1 MALLAGPVFW
11 MAGAG
16 CDSTRGEILRPG
28 DPRLASLQPHADA
41 GQQLASA
48 PAQTTT
54 IPVTLIQPPE
64 PAAPIHA
71 TQVPPADYLPPAK
84 PAPVA
89 PSSPEVTARPAAAAP
104 DAISA
109 ARAETY
115 IREIQANQ
123 QKMLRA
129 VDDEMQRVIATQ
141 TRLDEMRTRLAG
153 ELARSPAPAPVATL
167 VDYRVAVPAVP
178 SVPPTPAAP
187 SIPAIPAIP
196 AAVDIYA
203 LPTVRGE
210 PAPAAVPA
218 ALRGQ
223 AKP

>member
-28 DPRLASLQPHADA
+28 DPRLASVQPHADA
-41 GQQLASA
+41 DHQLASA

-71 TQVPPADYLPPAK
+71 TPAEYLPAAK
-84 PAPVA
+84 PAA

-187 SIPAIPAIP
+187 SIPVIPAIP

>member
-16 CDSTRGEILRPG
+16 CDSTRGEMLHPG

-41 GQQLASA
+41 GQQVASA

-71 TQVPPADYLPPAK
+71 TPAEYLPAAK
-84 PAPVA
+84 PAP

-104 DAISA
+104 DVAAISA

-153 ELARSPAPAPVATL
+153 ELARSPAPAPAPVATP

-210 PAPAAVPA
+210 PAPGAVPA
-218 ALRGQ
+218 APRGQ